1 MINISIIV
9 PVYNEEE
16 TILEILEKI
25 NKQKIKNIKFEIIV
39 INDGSEDA
47 TKKILTNNVKLY
59 DKLINRSVS
68 GGKGA
73 AILEG
78 MNSANGDYFLFQD
91 ADLEYDPNDY
101 KSLIEPVQSFNADL
115 VIGSRLTG
123 PKITRTSYFYHK
135 LGNIFITLLF
145 NIFYNTSFTD
155 IYSCYLLINK
165 NKINL
170 KNIRTKG
177 WEQQAEILSQ
187 VVLRSNLHF
196 EVPVNY
202 YGRSYKEGKK
212 IRPIHIFKVIFTII
226 YKRFF

>member
-16 TILEILEKI
+16 TILEILKKI

-39 INDGSEDA
+39 INDGSEDD
-47 TKKILTNNVKLY
+47 TKKILIDNVKLY
-59 DKLINRSVS
+59 DKLINRSIS

>member
-1 MINISIIV
+1 MFSISIII
-9 PVYNEEE
+9 PVYNEEK
-16 TILEILEKI
+16 TILEILKKI
-25 NKQKIKNIKFEIIV
+25 NKQKIKDVEFEIIV
-39 INDGSEDA
+39 INDGSNDN
-47 TKKILTNNVKLY
+47 TLNILKSNEKYY
-59 DKLINRSVS
+59 DKLINRSLS

-78 MNSANGDYFLFQD
+78 MNSAKGEYFLFQD
-91 ADLEYDPNDY
+91 ADLEYDPYDY
-101 KSLIEPVQSFNADL
+101 EVLIEPVKKFNADL

-165 NKINL
+165 KSINL
-170 KNIRTKG
+170 KTITTKG

-187 VVLRSNLHF
+187 VVLKSNLHF
-196 EVPVNY
+196 EVPINY
-202 YGRSYKEGKK
+202 YGRTYGEGKK
-212 IRPIHIFKVIFTII
+212 IRPIHVFKVIYIII

>member
-16 TILEILEKI
+16 TILEILKKI

-47 TKKILTNNVKLY
+47 TKKILTNNVKFY

-165 NKINL
+165 NKIDL

>member
-16 TILEILEKI
+16 TILEILKKI

>member
-1 MINISIIV
+1 MITISIIV

-16 TILEILEKI
+16 TILEILKKI

-39 INDGSEDA
+39 INDGSED
-47 TKKILTNNVKLY
+47 TSKKILINNSKLY
-59 DKLINRSVS
+59 NKLINRSVS

-78 MNSANGDYFLFQD
+78 MNLAKGDYFLFQD

-101 KSLIEPVQSFNADL
+101 KALIEPVQTFNADL

-135 LGNIFITLLF
+135 LGNMFITLLF
-145 NIFYNTSFTD
+145 NIFYNTAFTD

-170 KNIRTKG
+170 KNIKTKG

-202 YGRSYKEGKK
+202 YGRTYREGKK